1 MNITDAISSKKGFR
15 AKVNLYTDDK
25 FENIEGVRKLSKRES
40 DEDEYDP
47 WTSISPIGNG
57 SYRGNHSCIT
67 LGYILFTTDVILEQC
82 ILHAISIFS
91 QKKIKRRA
99 I

>member
-25 FENIEGVRKLSKRES
+25 FENIAGVRKLSKRQS
-40 DEDEYDP
+40 DDDEYDP
-47 WTSISPIGNG
+47 WASISPIGNV
-57 SYRGNHSCIT
+57 SYRNNPFIYYP
-67 LGYILFTTDVILEQC
+67 LTTYVIVEQC

-91 QKKIKRRA
+91 QKKITRRA

>member
-47 WTSISPIGNG
+47 WASISPIGNV
-57 SYRGNHSCIT
+57 SYRSNPFIYYPLVRLT
-67 LGYILFTTDVILEQC
+67 YVIVEQC

-91 QKKIKRRA
+91 QKKITRRA

>member
-40 DEDEYDP
+40 DEAEYDP
-47 WTSISPIGNG
+47 WASISPIGNG
-57 SYRGNHSCIT
+57 SYRSNPFMY
-67 LGYILFTTDVILEQC
+67 LTDVILEQC